1 MPEFKEPI
9 HSVDSKAGGGG
20 AGATATAADLG
31 LSARAQSDEVRASEP
46 AAPAAG
52 GHGGHAGHAHTH
64 APAPGDAAAA
74 GTPADAG
81 AAATP
86 DRWQTI
92 ETLLKQS
99 ALGTIALDRK
109 TEYSVG
115 VEYQAGTGSFY
126 DSGANKM
133 TLDTTETAE
142 ESALTFVHE
151 INHAHWHHKGLGA
164 DVQTMTREAYVQK
177 MLDEEVEG
185 TVLSIEAKGEIVAAG
200 ATITATFPLESEYRT
215 AYDAAKAAGQGT
227 EDCRKAGLERVMLG
241 FKNGEV
247 VTSNNGQ
254 SYPDYYGDYWDTVH
268 PSTP

>member
-9 HSVDSKAGGGG
+9 HALDAKTAQGSGGGPLP
-20 AGATATAADLG
+20 TAADLG
-31 LSARAQSDEVRASEP
+31 LSARAQSAEIAA
-46 AAPAAG
+46 AAPAGEAA
-52 GHGGHAGHAHTH
+52 HAEEGGHAGHAHPHH
-64 APAPGDAAAA
+64 APAPAGGGAAPAPAA
-74 GTPADAG
+74 G
-81 AAATP
+81 
-86 DRWQTI
+86 DRWTTI
-92 ETLLKQS
+92 ETLLKKS
-99 ALGTIALDRK
+99 PIGTTALDRK

-151 INHAHWHHKGLGA
+151 MNHAHWHHKGLGA

-185 TVLSIEAKGEIVAAG
+185 TVLSIESKGEIVDSGTA
-200 ATITATFPLESEYRT
+200 ISATFPLEAEYRA
-215 AYDAAKAAGQGT
+215 AYDAAKAAGKGA
-227 EDCRKAGLERVMLG
+227 EDCRKAGHERVMQG

-254 SYPDYYGDYWDTVH
+254 SYPDYYGDYWDAVH
-268 PSTP
+268 PASP